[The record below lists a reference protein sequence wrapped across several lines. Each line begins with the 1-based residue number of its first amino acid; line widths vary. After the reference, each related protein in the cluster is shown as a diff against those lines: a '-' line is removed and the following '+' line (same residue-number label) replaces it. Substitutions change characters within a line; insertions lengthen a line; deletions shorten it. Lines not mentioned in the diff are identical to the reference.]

1 MYSFTYMYMRYNQ
14 PILMLLQVIPV
25 SKPVLPQIPEEPLPV
40 IEYVHVTDDKELV
53 SARGGS

>member
-1 MYSFTYMYMRYNQ
+1 MYMRYNQ